1 MTNAII
7 DSSRSTTKKYD
18 PAVTLSDDQ
27 ITASSAARTQR
38 LVAGI
43 ALLMVCTS
51 FTGARSG
58 RGSPAADDE
67 HRWHKG
73 PVDGT
78 AVLGPSTAT
87 PLSPLLP
94 PGTGRIAVQPT

>member
-1 MTNAII
+1 M
-7 DSSRSTTKKYD
+7 
-18 PAVTLSDDQ
+18 
-27 ITASSAARTQR
+27 SAPLTRTQR

-43 ALLMVCTS
+43 ALLMVCAS

-58 RGSPAADDE
+58 RGSPAANDE
-67 HRWHKG
+67 HRWHKR